1 MIDREELNITPKCL
15 VSATGGLHLMLP
27 LMEMMV
33 GSGIEKT
40 HAWETVTVRLSVH
53 TYTDSKTKKLD
64 RISKEIKVDKEQMG

>member
-1 MIDREELNITPKCL
+1 
-15 VSATGGLHLMLP
+15 
-27 LMEMMV
+27 MEMMV